1 MELFLFSLSLNR
13 KNKKKK
19 TKQILQI
26 IFIII
31 NIILEYNSIST
42 EIKLISNPYLT
53 FQDCIKNAKL
63 RNLPEQNIYG
73 SSFKL
78 NYYYTNLYFGEKMQ
92 KQGLILDTGSS
103 ITTATCSPLCQNCGN
118 HIRLPYDIKSY
129 KKIISCSDE
138 KCKMVPSKCNSNSNS
153 NSNCTFSISYSEGS
167 SLNGIFI
174 NEIIRFGKNYT
185 KQKGKNIPIG
195 CTTSETHLFYKQE
208 VNGIMGL
215 CNNDY
220 NFVNI
225 LYKLG
230 AIQRNVFCLCYAQ
243 LGGVFTIGEINYK
256 LHKENISFFPM
267 LKDRNK
273 YFGLDIKSI
282 FVNDK
287 KIKNFTQ
294 GGYNIF
300 IDSGTTISYFNKDV
314 SEEIIYIMG
323 EECKKFNKKEACGKL
338 KHDSVFGY
346 CYYFNNTNDLNYA
359 VKNYWPIIHFNL
371 EGYDYKWTPE
381 NYVFNLTNDTF
392 IGACMGF
399 NYNYAKKFTFGASW
413 IIGHDIIFDMEKK
426 LLGIAEANCN
436 QNLKLNLTNGLELD
450 IDNNYYKDY
459 LTNKLKNRIS
469 LLVIIFANI
478 LLVLMIIFI
487 IVIICKKNN
496 QIDSAKEMELKIKEH
511 NSEYIKNEKNKNR
524 DSSYIK
530 DLDESIRGNKT
541 QISLS

>member
-1 MELFLFSLSLNR
+1 MEFFLFSFILNN

-19 TKQILQI
+19 TKQILHI

-53 FQDCIKNAKL
+53 IQEYIDNTKL

-78 NYYYTNLYFGEKMQ
+78 NYFYTNLYFGEKMQ
-92 KQGLILDTGSS
+92 KQGLILDTGSC
-103 ITTATCSPLCQNCGN
+103 TTTSTCSPLCQSCGN
-118 HIRLPYDIKSY
+118 HIRPPYDIKSN
-129 KKIISCSDE
+129 KKIISCLDE
-138 KCKMVPSKCNSNSNS
+138 KCKMVPSKCNSNSNCS
-153 NSNCTFSISYSEGS
+153 FSISYSEGS

-174 NEIIRFGKNYT
+174 NEIIRFGENYT

-195 CTTSETHLFYKQE
+195 CTIQETHLFYKQE

-230 AIQRNVFCLCYAQ
+230 AIQRNIFCLCYAQ
-243 LGGVFTIGEINYK
+243 LGGIFTIGEINYN
-256 LHKENISFFPM
+256 LHKENITFFPM
-267 LKDRNK
+267 LKDRDK
-273 YFGLDIKSI
+273 YFGLDVKSI
-282 FVNDK
+282 FVNNK
-287 KIKNFTQ
+287 KVGNFTH
-294 GGYNIF
+294 GENNIF
-300 IDSGTTISYFNKDV
+300 IDSGTTISYFNKNV
-314 SEEIIYIMG
+314 SEEIIHIME
-323 EECKKFNKKEACGKL
+323 EECKKFNKKEACGNFKY
-338 KHDSVFGY
+338 DSIFGY

-359 VKNYWPIIHFNL
+359 VKNYWPTIHFNL
-371 EGYDYKWTPE
+371 EGYDYRWTPE
-381 NYVFNLTNDTF
+381 NYVFNLTNDTI

-399 NYNYAKKFTFGASW
+399 NYNYGKKFTFGASW
-413 IIGHDIIFDMEKK
+413 IIGHDIIFDRENQ
-426 LLGIAEANCN
+426 LLGIAEANCYKN
-436 QNLKLNLTNGLELD
+436 QKINLTNGLELD
-450 IDNNYYKDY
+450 IDNNYYKK
-459 LTNKLKNRIS
+459 NSNNNLKNIIS

-478 LLVLMIIFI
+478 LLTLMIIFI
-487 IVIICKKNN
+487 IVIIFKKNN
-496 QIDSAKEMELKIKEH
+496 QVNIAKEIQLKIKEH
-511 NSEYIKNEKNKNR
+511 NSEYILNEKNKNR

-530 DLDESIRGNKT
+530 VLDESIRGNKT